1 MVRGLLI
8 SINSK
13 LSESSAVEIDN
24 IYLQLSQPGRNWN
37 QAELAALKR
46 RQAKLYR
53 REIRE
58 THRNHL
64 KRNTQR
70 FTEVS
75 SFGGMSHTLLLIFIS
90 KIKDPTVKCLME
102 MMIYSFTTILM
113 IQIRRVFKLML
124 HRSRPYSNIIF
135 AILF

>member
-1 MVRGLLI
+1 MVHNLWRILYIACYIQILMI
-8 SINSK
+8 AKSQSSN

-24 IYLQLSQPGRNWN
+24 LYLHLSQPGRNWN

-70 FTEVS
+70 YTEVS
-75 SFGGMSHTLLLIFIS
+75 SIGGGKVPFDSEL
-90 KIKDPTVKCLME
+90 E
-102 MMIYSFTTILM
+102 
-113 IQIRRVFKLML
+113 RKL
-124 HRSRPYSNIIF
+124 YTN
-135 AILF
+135 